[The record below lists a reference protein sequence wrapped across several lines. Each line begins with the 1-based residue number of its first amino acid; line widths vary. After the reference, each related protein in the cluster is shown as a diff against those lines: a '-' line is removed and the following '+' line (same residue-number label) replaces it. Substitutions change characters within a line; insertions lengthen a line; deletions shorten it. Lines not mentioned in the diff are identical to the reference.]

1 MRQIRNSVKER
12 NNKVFVPFSFES
24 MMQLFGQN
32 MDREALSQKIQDLKK
47 GLDKIVKNT
56 SAPKSEIDA
65 MVKEKMESFMKM
77 IEAND
82 VQEADLSNYDNKLYQ
97 KLIDRSK
104 TIMPGDDLNS
114 PEALYRFET
123 IAS

>member
-1 MRQIRNSVKER
+1 
-12 NNKVFVPFSFES
+12 
-24 MMQLFGQN
+24 
-32 MDREALSQKIQDLKK
+32 
-47 GLDKIVKNT
+47 
-56 SAPKSEIDA
+56 